1 MTFMSG
7 KRIFSFIIVFVF
19 CTGVARS
26 QQMITLEEAIAAT
39 LKNNYDILLAEND
52 SAAAAI
58 DKKYIFG
65 GFLPTVNGTL
75 GRTQTTSAQKQEF
88 DGRPEVEGKGIRS
101 RNLSAAINLNLVLF
115 DGLKMFAT
123 RDRINELFALGQIN
137 LKNQVINSTAAVI
150 NAYYIIVRQK
160 QQLKAI
166 DEQMS
171 INEERVKLADRKL
184 SVGLGTKPELL
195 QAKVDLNAQK
205 ATRLQQQSIMAQSKE
220 QLNQLTGMQLPE
232 PFEVSDS
239 IPIKD
244 DMTIENIQNNIQ
256 STSPAILLAL
266 KNVDISRIMLK
277 EVKATR
283 WPVISFGS
291 AYNFTQNNN
300 YNNINPYAAIFSS
313 NKGFN
318 FGFTAS
324 VPILNYMNVN
334 RNIKQAQLDVT
345 YQETALKQQKNAV
358 DVLVKAGFYNY
369 QYQVSL
375 LKLEEENIQLA
386 KENVSIAL
394 ERFKLGVSTF
404 LELREAQKSL
414 EDAYDRLIAARYNTK
429 LSETELLRLKG
440 ELVK

>member
-1 MTFMSG
+1 MSG